1 MEDQNQQNQIPT
13 SIYLSNKTVV
23 VDNERNKNKVTVLGM
38 EFGTRGVS
46 SLIKRRLATAKFQ
59 YTKLKRFA
67 KMSSKIQLHFYKT
80 LIRPIMEYPAIPLC
94 ISSKTNI
101 TKMQQFLNRVLRTAT
116 RRNEED
122 NLLSIAE
129 LHNKYKVET
138 INTRLYN
145 LARKVWDK
153 LETIDG
159 ELTARSLEENNFP
172 LVNDH

>member
-1 MEDQNQQNQIPT
+1 
-13 SIYLSNKTVV
+13 
-23 VDNERNKNKVTVLGM
+23 
-38 EFGTRGVS
+38 
-46 SLIKRRLATAKFQ
+46 
-59 YTKLKRFA
+59 
-67 KMSSKIQLHFYKT
+67 
-80 LIRPIMEYPAIPLC
+80 
-94 ISSKTNI
+94 
-101 TKMQQFLNRVLRTAT
+101 MQQFQNRVLRTAT

-129 LHNKYKVET
+129 LHNKYKVEA

-172 LVNDH
+172 LVNDHSWWRRISPYIESGEPMPDYATIV

>member
-1 MEDQNQQNQIPT
+1 
-13 SIYLSNKTVV
+13 
-23 VDNERNKNKVTVLGM
+23 
-38 EFGTRGVS
+38 
-46 SLIKRRLATAKFQ
+46 
-59 YTKLKRFA
+59 
-67 KMSSKIQLHFYKT
+67 
-80 LIRPIMEYPAIPLC
+80 MEYPAIPLC

-129 LHNKYKVET
+129 LHNKYKVEA

-159 ELTARSLEENNFP
+159 ELTARSLEENNP
-172 LVNDH
+172 LENDHSWWRRISPTSRAESRCRTTQQMSRKSRISGCANHHN